1 MRRGRHPT
9 NSFEADSNGE
19 IAVCVTQ
26 PTFSLH
32 PINLRWL
39 LLLRRLEKGDR
50 GTLCLSPSSFPL
62 SPLPALEVMKG
73 IPSPLFLL
81 WLILLSLR
89 DCPSRDSDSGGGRE
103 GRGVLQ
109 LADLCRT
116 LQNYHIEHTFFG
128 GSWFF
133 VHNINF
139 STLIPSVRRMEN
151 RGLTETWCGPPPLLS
166 HAHVQR

>member
-1 MRRGRHPT
+1 MSIKQQQRVLFLDLQLYGSVVMRRGRHPT

-19 IAVCVTQ
+19 VAVCVIQ

-89 DCPSRDSDSGGGRE
+89 DCPSRDSDSGGGGE
-103 GRGVLQ
+103 G
-109 LADLCRT
+109 T
-116 LQNYHIEHTFFG
+116 G
-128 GSWFF
+128 GSS
-133 VHNINF
+133 IGR
-139 STLIPSVRRMEN
+139 SVPHSAE
-151 RGLTETWCGPPPLLS
+151 LPY
-166 HAHVQR
+166 